1 MDNLRK
7 CNFHKKGI
15 ILCYSFAFADSTLGQ
30 TSWANRLPSWA
41 NWLTQLEQR
50 YQQSPHVRSS
60 QFISSCPKKFINS
73 LHLLPNI
80 QGWHG
85 LIFHSFIHHRSLLDD
100 TLYSLYHFFLSFLL
114 LRYFISLA
122 FFFSKSDR
130 SAFPCS
136 ILLLRRGKSPT
147 SSLLHHPYK
156 YPLHYSISFIHSLHS
171 PVRRRS
177 SGSHARHSRRMQGHH
192 VQFRKNQ
199 LRSLREAHYRKQIW
213 GLRSLVLWLAQVCR

>member
-85 LIFHSFIHHRSLLDD
+85 LIFHSFIHSSSILAWR
-100 TLYSLYHFFLSFLL
+100 YSVLTLSFLSL
-114 LRYFISLA
+114 IHFIG
-122 FFFSKSDR
+122 FFFFPNLIDR
-130 SAFPCS
+130 HFLARF
-136 ILLLRRGKSPT
+136 GKSPT
-147 SSLLHHPYK
+147 SSSYTNTPI
-156 YPLHYSISFIHSLHS
+156 SISFIHSLHS
-171 PVRRRS
+171 QSDDEVVDPMPAIREECKVTTCN
-177 SGSHARHSRRMQGHH
+177 SG
-192 VQFRKNQ
+192 KTNY
-199 LRSLREAHYRKQIW
+199 EACVKRITENKFGDCEAWYFD
-213 GLRSLVLWLAQVCR
+213 WLKCADKCIAPKIFAMTKE

>member
-85 LIFHSFIHHRSLLDD
+85 LIFHSFIHSSSILAWR
-100 TLYSLYHFFLSFLL
+100 YSVLTLSFLSL
-114 LRYFISLA
+114 IHFIG

-136 ILLLRRGKSPT
+136 IRKIANFFFI
-147 SSLLHHPYK
+147 HK
-156 YPLHYSISFIHSLHS
+156 YTNINFIHSFIAF